1 MMANEHLHDQA
12 ETLRTLRSTEP
23 QKAVAPAEIATKVVS
38 VTSGKGGVGKTS
50 VVSNLA
56 VAWAR
61 QGSRVLIIDAD
72 LGLANIDVVFGL
84 SPRYTLNNF
93 FKGQRRLDEVMT
105 EGPYG
110 IKVMPA
116 GSGMQDMT
124 KLSPEQRMRFIQEL
138 EALNE
143 DFDLVLIDTGAG
155 ISENVT
161 YFSTAAQT
169 IMVVTTPQITAIT
182 DAYALMKLLALEYQ
196 EKNFSLLVNSVASQR
211 EALQVYEKMTLVTS
225 RFLDVSVE
233 FTGWLP
239 FDKRINDALK
249 KQKPFIEMFPKA
261 KLTEACLSVVDNL
274 QNESAAMPQK
284 GTPQFFWEKLLNLC
298 DRKK

>member
-1 MMANEHLHDQA
+1 MMADERPRDQA
-12 ETLRTLRSTEP
+12 ETLRSLRSPEP
-23 QKAVAPAEIATKVVS
+23 QAVVAETGRDTKVIS

-56 VAWAR
+56 VAWAK

-93 FKGQRRLDEVMT
+93 FRGQRRLDEVMT

-124 KLSPEQRMRFIQEL
+124 KLSPEQRLRFLQEL

-196 EKNFSLLVNSVASQR
+196 EKNFSLLVNSVGSQR

-249 KQKPFIEMFPKA
+249 KQKPYIDMFPKA
-261 KLTEACLSVVDNL
+261 KLTEACLAVANNL
-274 QNESAAMPQK
+274 QNESAVQPDK

-298 DRKK
+298 DRKR

>member
-1 MMANEHLHDQA
+1 MMANERLRDQA
-12 ETLRTLRSTEP
+12 ETLRTLRSAEP
-23 QKAVAPAEIATKVVS
+23 REALAPAELSTKVIS

-56 VAWAR
+56 VAWAK

-169 IMVVTTPQITAIT
+169 IMIVTTPQITAIT

-196 EKNFSLLVNSVASQR
+196 EKNFSLLVNSVATQR

-239 FDKRINDALK
+239 FDKRINESLK
-249 KQKPFIEMFPKA
+249 KQKPFIDMFPKT
-261 KLTEACLSVVDNL
+261 KLTEACLAVLDNL
-274 QNESAAMPQK
+274 QNETTTLPQK